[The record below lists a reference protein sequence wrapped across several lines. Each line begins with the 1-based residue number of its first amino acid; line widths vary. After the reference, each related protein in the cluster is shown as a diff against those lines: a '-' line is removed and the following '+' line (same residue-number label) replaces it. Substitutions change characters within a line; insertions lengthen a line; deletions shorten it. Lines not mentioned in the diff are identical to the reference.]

1 MSEVESIGTVS
12 LIRQGD
18 HRFYSLTIPSDV
30 LAETCFI
37 ISRDEDPKIGFQ
49 RALDTKRAQEIAA
62 YIDSGLG
69 TIPSAIVLS
78 AQEAAELKYD
88 SKKKGITFRK
98 DPKAFLILDGQ
109 HRVYGFSLAKTALRI
124 PVVIYEGLSRRDETR
139 LFIDI
144 NSKQKGVPPELLL
157 DIKKLAE
164 YESSTED
171 FLRQI
176 YDLFIQDGTSTLYG
190 RLSPA
195 KKAGGMISRST
206 FNGAVKPLIK
216 IFGGK
221 DPGEIYEIFN
231 GYLSA
236 IDECVLRKNNIH
248 DQLFVSTVF
257 KAIAYFFPVIA
268 AKVKD
273 RFGAIYTTDNFA
285 YFLDEVGSRVKPGK
299 FTNAGNAYTP
309 LLDHLKECLS
319 VDFTL

>member
-1 MSEVESIGTVS
+1 MSEIENIGTVS
-12 LIRQGD
+12 LVRQGE

-37 ISRDEDPKIGFQ
+37 ISRDEDPKVGFQ
-49 RALDTKRAQEIAA
+49 RELDTKRAQEIAA

-69 TIPSAIVLS
+69 TVPSAIVLS

-88 SKKKGITFRK
+88 SKKKGISFRK

-109 HRVYGFSLAKTALRI
+109 HRVYGFSMAKTALRI

-190 RLSPA
+190 KLSPA
-195 KKAGGMISRST
+195 SKARGMISRST
-206 FNGAVKPLIK
+206 FNAAVKSLIK

-221 DPGEIYEIFN
+221 EPSEVYEIFN
-231 GYLSA
+231 NYLSA
-236 IDECVLRKNNIH
+236 FDEGVLRKNKIH

-257 KAIAYFFPVIA
+257 KAVSCFFPIVA

-273 RFGAIYTTDNFA
+273 RFGAIYTADNFA
-285 YFLDEVGSRVKPGK
+285 YFLDEVGNRIKPTK
-299 FTNAGNAYTP
+299 FTKPGNAYTP
-309 LLDHLKECLS
+309 LLNHLEESLS